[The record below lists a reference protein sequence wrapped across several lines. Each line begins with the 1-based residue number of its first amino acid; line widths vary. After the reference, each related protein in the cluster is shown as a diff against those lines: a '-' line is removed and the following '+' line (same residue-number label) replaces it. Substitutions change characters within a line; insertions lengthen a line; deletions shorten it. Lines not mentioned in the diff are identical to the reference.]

1 MWFKVLYFIYLIL
14 AYLFPTVNVVG
25 SLSIRHIMMLVMLV
39 ACIVKGIRWDG
50 NMTLYTVFWAFFGLS
65 SVLTGFAGVFF
76 SKFFGTFMQAYVIFF
91 ATYVLI
97 KKYDGANWLYYFFLV
112 FGLLDAIVTIGQFY
126 HMGFAE
132 RIVELIGTNYDEDFI
147 SRMERYDIMEGVA
160 VQGLVDSVRN
170 GYFLSAMAVLALYNR
185 KGRITLFNLI
195 VWFVI
200 MAASLLAQERM
211 GFFVAV
217 LLSFLI
223 FISTVSVRFGRI
235 GWLVVVLF
243 AFVALVFL
251 PMGWEALQGGDLRF
265 SKEIDIAG
273 ERGALARIG
282 WDYFINHPL
291 GAYYEYD
298 FLGYPY
304 PHNVFVNMFLTGGIF
319 GGIAVLIMFFK
330 QIVAIVKYLFR
341 SMRTRKI
348 TIASMWGLMFIAY
361 SLNSITH
368 NASIVFG
375 TYDFFIFWG
384 AFEAIKKKE
393 NLSVIN
399 RLAC

>member
-14 AYLFPTVNVVG
+14 AYLFPTVNVVE
-25 SLSIRHIMMLVMLV
+25 SLSIRHVMMLVMLV
-39 ACIVKGIRWDG
+39 VCIVKGIRWDR

-65 SVLTGFAGVFF
+65 SVLTGFASVFF
-76 SKFFGTFMQAYVIFF
+76 SKFLGTYMQAYVMFF

-147 SRMERYDIMEGVA
+147 SRMERNDIMEGVA

-185 KGRITLFNLI
+185 KGKITLFNLI
-195 VWFVI
+195 VWLVI
-200 MAASLLAQERM
+200 MVASLLAQERM

-217 LLSFLI
+217 LLSFLVI
-223 FISTVSVRFGRI
+223 VPVVSFRFGRI
-235 GWLVVVLF
+235 GWFVVVLLVL
-243 AFVALVFL
+243 VALAFL
-251 PMGWEALQGGDLRF
+251 PMGWEMLQSGNLRF

-273 ERGALARIG
+273 ERGVLARMG
-282 WDYFINHPL
+282 WNYFINHPL
-291 GAYYEYD
+291 GAYYEYSA
-298 FLGYPY
+298 LGYQF
-304 PHNVFVNMFLTGGIF
+304 PHNVFVSMFLVGGVF

-341 SMRTRKI
+341 SMRTR
-348 TIASMWGLMFIAY
+348 TLTVASFWGLMFIAY

-375 TYDFFIFWG
+375 TFDFFIFWG
-384 AFEAIKKKE
+384 AFEAIREKE
-393 NLSVIN
+393 SLSVVN
-399 RLAC
+399 QT